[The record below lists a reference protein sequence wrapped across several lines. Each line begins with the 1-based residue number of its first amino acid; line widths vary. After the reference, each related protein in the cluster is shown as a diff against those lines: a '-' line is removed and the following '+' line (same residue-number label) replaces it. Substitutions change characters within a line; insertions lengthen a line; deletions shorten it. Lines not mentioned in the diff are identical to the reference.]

1 MEHPEAG
8 RFFRAQID
16 CWILNDLKESHP
28 KAQEEDEMID
38 FNFTDEQEM
47 FRKAAREFAENRVA
61 PFVPEMEK
69 TGKVPPDLVKALA
82 EAEMMAITIP
92 EEYGGLGLGFVAR
105 MIALEEISRV
115 STATAMML
123 QVFALGIDP
132 IVRFGTEEQKQK
144 YLPQLATGERL
155 ATVAVTEPTGGS
167 DPTGGRTTY
176 VKDGS
181 DFIVTG
187 RKCFITN
194 AHIADT
200 ITVLAKDETNP
211 KAFSALII
219 EKGTAGFKATHE
231 EHKVGMKGCNTG
243 ELSLEKCR
251 VPAEQ
256 LLGQEGKGLRV
267 SMSAIGDVGRGGM
280 VGCAVGLQTACLEA
294 SIKFAN
300 ERILYGKPISNL
312 QAIQMKLAEMKI
324 DLEAGRLLAY
334 RAAAMQDRG
343 EMSSNEFAVAKYFTT
358 EAAQKAA
365 KMAVDIHGG
374 YGCMEEYAVTRYLRD
389 AFILGPSAGT
399 SDIMKVI
406 IARWALS

>member
-1 MEHPEAG
+1 
-8 RFFRAQID
+8 
-16 CWILNDLKESHP
+16 
-28 KAQEEDEMID
+28 MID
-38 FNFTDEQEM
+38 FTFTDEQEM
-47 FRKAAREFAENRVA
+47 FRKAAREFAESRVA
-61 PFVPEMEK
+61 PFIPEMEH
-69 TGKVPPDLVKALA
+69 TGKVPPDLVKALG

-105 MIALEEISRV
+105 MIALEEISRI

-132 IVRFGTEEQKQK
+132 IVRFGTEEQKRK
-144 YLPQLATGERL
+144 YLPELATGKRL
-155 ATVAVTEPTGGS
+155 ASVAVTEPTGGS

-219 EKGTAGFKATHE
+219 EKGTEGFRATHE

-251 VPAEQ
+251 VPAAQ
-256 LLGQEGKGLRV
+256 MLGAEGKGLRV
-267 SMSAIGDVGRGGM
+267 TMSAIGDVGRGGM
-280 VGCAVGLQTACLEA
+280 VGCAIGLHTACLEA

-300 ERILYGKPISNL
+300 ERVLYGKPISNL

-343 EMSSNEFAVAKYFTT
+343 EASSNEYAVAKYFTT
-358 EAAQKAA
+358 ETAQKAA

-406 IARWALS
+406 VARWTLS